1 MITIRL
7 PWPPK
12 ELSPNA
18 RVHWAKKAK
27 ATRHCWAYAFGAAYD
42 SRAKLKGVDGP
53 LDLWLTFN
61 PPDRRKR
68 DDDNLVAMFKG
79 YRDGIAGALNIDD
92 SRFRLHVQR
101 GEPTKGGEVVA
112 VITEGEQQ

>member
-1 MITIRL
+1 MIIVKL

-12 ELSPNA
+12 ELNPNA

-27 ATRHCWAYAFGAAYD
+27 AAKLCRAHAFGIAYFI
-42 SRAKLKGVDGP
+42 RPKLKGIDGP

-68 DDDNLVAMFKG
+68 DDDNLIAMFKA
-79 YRDGIAGALNIDD
+79 YRDGIAGGLDIDD

-112 VITEGEQQ
+112 VITEGD